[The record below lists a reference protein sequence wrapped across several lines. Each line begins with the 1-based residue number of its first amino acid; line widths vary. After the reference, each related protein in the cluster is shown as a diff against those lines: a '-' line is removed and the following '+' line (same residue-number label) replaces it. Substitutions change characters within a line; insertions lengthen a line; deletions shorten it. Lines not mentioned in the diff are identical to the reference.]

1 MLDIRVVVAG
11 TVVYTVE
18 VTVEARLTSSPIS
31 WSLCSTKSKFGDERI
46 VAVGISGEILMEVS
60 CGFEA
65 CTVWVGPRS
74 SSMDAV
80 RFAIFAFATVIG
92 STTVVD
98 EVIVTV

>member
-1 MLDIRVVVAG
+1 VALRKMLDIRVVVAG

-46 VAVGISGEILMEVS
+46 VAVGMSGGFSME
-60 CGFEA
+60 
-65 CTVWVGPRS
+65 T
-74 SSMDAV
+74 V
-80 RFAIFAFATVIG
+80 RFAIFAFATATG